1 MGKKGRQMTELI
13 LQTREGGHKSEE
25 KNSDETGLKERQ
37 RRLKKDHRSQDQ
49 QKENEERK
57 KMKKT

>member
-13 LQTREGGHKSEE
+13 LQTWGHKSEE

-37 RRLKKDHRSQDQ
+37 RRLKKEKKRLGREKRRLRTEK
-49 QKENEERK
+49 KEQ
-57 KMKKT
+57 

>member
-13 LQTREGGHKSEE
+13 LQTREWGHKSEE

-37 RRLKKDHRSQDQ
+37 RRLKKEKKDQ
-49 QKENEERK
+49 GGRKED
-57 KMKKT
+57 